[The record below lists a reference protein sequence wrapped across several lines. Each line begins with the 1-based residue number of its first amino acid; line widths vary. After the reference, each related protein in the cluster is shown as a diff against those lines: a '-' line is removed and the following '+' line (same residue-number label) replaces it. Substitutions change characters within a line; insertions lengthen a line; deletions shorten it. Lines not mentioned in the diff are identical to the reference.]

1 MKVCS
6 TRHAAGLSNRSS
18 HRCPPVSIHCL
29 SHPKSAGSNLV
40 RSGSAEAF
48 VESCQNVV
56 KHAKENALRGF
67 LTPLQNQIRYIRTSK
82 GSCVTLPAEWR
93 WLRDEKT
100 LNMTEQPK
108 EDPSCMHSTHP
119 AALLTL
125 IAFPQLQVLLK
136 LLQRPTLL
144 AIPISMKHV
153 IQICYLLSFPPKHT
167 KSIFLFL
174 V

>member
-1 MKVCS
+1 M
-6 TRHAAGLSNRSS
+6 
-18 HRCPPVSIHCL
+18 
-29 SHPKSAGSNLV
+29 
-40 RSGSAEAF
+40 EAF

-125 IAFPQLQVLLK
+125 VAFPQLQVLLK

-167 KSIFLFL
+167 KSIFPFL